1 MTTHFKHPTMNRLR
15 AGVVIACTVMS
26 ACGGASTVSEASGSA
41 IVADG
46 SITIAPSSP
55 KLAAIGVETVRLS
68 RERVLATFPAQ
79 VGLDED
85 HTVRV
90 YSPVGGRIISVDVAA
105 GQPIARGTAL
115 AHIASTDF
123 AQAVSDRVKADA
135 AAAQSIAALTRAEDL
150 YAHHIIAQKEL
161 EQARADAAQQR
172 AESDRAR
179 HRVELLG
186 GGTIVNGA
194 YVLRAPIGGTV
205 VDRAAN
211 AGSEVR
217 TDATTALFAITSLD
231 TLWLEA
237 QAPQRDVE
245 YLRRGGTLVFTSDA
259 EPGRTRTATVT
270 YVSDQLDAVS
280 HTATVRAILPNPGRV
295 LKVMTMG
302 EARLTVADRDEHM
315 SVPTSALVTHGT
327 ETVVFVEISAGHF
340 VRRAVQIGDDDGVTA
355 VVIHGL
361 AAGERVVTRGSIF
374 LAAEADRAP

>member
-1 MTTHFKHPTMNRLR
+1 
-15 AGVVIACTVMS
+15 
-26 ACGGASTVSEASGSA
+26 
-41 IVADG
+41 
-46 SITIAPSSP
+46 
-55 KLAAIGVETVRLS
+55 
-68 RERVLATFPAQ
+68 
-79 VGLDED
+79 
-85 HTVRV
+85 
-90 YSPVGGRIISVDVAA
+90 
-105 GQPIARGTAL
+105 
-115 AHIASTDF
+115 
-123 AQAVSDRVKADA
+123 
-135 AAAQSIAALTRAEDL
+135 
-150 YAHHIIAQKEL
+150 L

-217 TDATTALFAITSLD
+217 TDATTALFAISSLD

-245 YLRRGGTLVFTSDA
+245 YLRRGATLVFTSDA